1 MTCGLWQLNL
11 EEVHQTSKKRYDL
24 QVIFAKIL
32 NDPRLSNK
40 ILVTPKKKLNLS
52 FSLCVCVLED
62 PTQSQDV
69 TSLRN
74 FEFYKMFKI

>member
-1 MTCGLWQLNL
+1 
-11 EEVHQTSKKRYDL
+11 
-24 QVIFAKIL
+24 
-32 NDPRLSNK
+32 
-40 ILVTPKKKLNLS
+40 
-52 FSLCVCVLED
+52 LED